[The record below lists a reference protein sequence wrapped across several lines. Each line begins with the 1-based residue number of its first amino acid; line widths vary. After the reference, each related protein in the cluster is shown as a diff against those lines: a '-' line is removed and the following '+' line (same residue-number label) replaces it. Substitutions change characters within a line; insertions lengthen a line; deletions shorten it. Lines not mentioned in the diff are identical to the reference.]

1 MLLMDVGVEDDHA
14 SPPRVRRYLVTVVAV
29 GLGLTVLLAGLNIV
43 IDPRSEFP
51 SDVFTA
57 LVPDVPAEK
66 IELLEALEDD
76 PRTFVFGSS
85 RSEAI
90 PTQAITEETGK
101 PAFNLS
107 IHGGHAPDYALLY
120 DYLRASDHEVDE
132 VIVGVDDVSLAQ
144 PRNPEIAG
152 FWRSSA
158 LTGLDPGP
166 VRLVRRGLSSISV
179 DYLLDSWR
187 VVVNTL
193 TDGYR
198 EAFSFDR
205 HGVVHYPSFDR
216 LVEEGRY
223 PTKRRVQQTVRLWMS
238 RYPPGHRGFR
248 PTTLR
253 VLDELAGRM
262 QDDGVRMK
270 VFLTPFHPMLVERL
284 SANPRFTD
292 MQREIDRRITEICR
306 AGVELYDFR
315 SNEWTEMQHWRDG
328 VHFYHEV
335 GEDIVRTMYAGD
347 GNLCAPS
354 VEGGRA

>member
-1 MLLMDVGVEDDHA
+1 MKISLMDIEDDHP
-14 SPPRVRRYLVTVVAV
+14 SPLRVRRYLVTMVAV
-29 GLGLTVLLAGLNIV
+29 ALGLMVLLAGLNIV

-51 SDVFTA
+51 SDAFTA

-66 IELLEALEDD
+66 IELLEALDED
-76 PRTFVFGSS
+76 PRIYAFGSS

-90 PTQAITEETGK
+90 PTQAITEETGE

-120 DYLRASDHEVDE
+120 DYLRASGHEIDE
-132 VIVGVDDVSLAQ
+132 VIVGLDDVSLGQ
-144 PRNPEIAG
+144 PPDPSIAG

-166 VRLVRRGLSSISV
+166 VRLVRRGVSSLGI
-179 DYLLDSWR
+179 DYLLDSWQ

-205 HGVVHYPSFDR
+205 RGVVSYPTFDR

-223 PTKRRVQQTVRLWMS
+223 PTNRRVQQTVRLWMR
-238 RYPPGHRGFR
+238 RYPPDFQGFR

-253 VLDELAGRM
+253 MLDELAARM
-262 QDDGVRMK
+262 QEDGVRLK
-270 VFLTPFHPMLVERL
+270 VFLTPFHPMLVDRL

-292 MQREIDRRITEICR
+292 MQREIDRHVTEICR
-306 AGVELYDFR
+306 PGVEIYDFR
-315 SNEWTEMQHWRDG
+315 FNEWTEMQHWRDG

-335 GEDIVRTMYAGD
+335 GEAIVRTMYAGD
-347 GNLCAPS
+347 GNLCAQ
-354 VEGGRA
+354 EKA